1 MKENLNLVLK
11 PEVERKA
18 PQFISADD
26 APVLSIYNLLVGGTA
41 SYVGMLILG
50 NEENRLGSGITLIR
64 RRRRVKRN
72 EFKKKVKRDGDMQ
85 FWKDGREQLFKY
97 VEEGLACWGSSD
109 LRWFNFEG
117 FESQEDCLELDSSGK
132 IIGDE

>member
-1 MKENLNLVLK
+1 M
-11 PEVERKA
+11 
-18 PQFISADD
+18 
-26 APVLSIYNLLVGGTA
+26 
-41 SYVGMLILG
+41 
-50 NEENRLGSGITLIR
+50 
-64 RRRRVKRN
+64 KRN